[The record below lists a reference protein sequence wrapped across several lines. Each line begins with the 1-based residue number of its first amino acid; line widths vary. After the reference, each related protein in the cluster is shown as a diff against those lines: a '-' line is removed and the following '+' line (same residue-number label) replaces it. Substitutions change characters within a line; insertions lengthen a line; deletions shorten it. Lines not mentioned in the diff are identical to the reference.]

1 MALKHFAA
9 ISAIVI
15 LAGVIVSAAAM
26 IITPGQDFLK
36 FIQSRSPSV
45 PTNLKGLA
53 LNHDNSPTFATNSS
67 RQDVSLMIITIT
79 NNGSF
84 LGGAAYSITPLG
96 SSSNY
101 TVKDDG
107 PRDTDKATP
116 GVITIAGLQ
125 NGNYTVTE
133 VNSSQGYSIDKV
145 SKIIE
150 IKARQN
156 APIATFTNIPLNE
169 VGQNNDSSQTKSITY
184 TAKFEC
190 GSIIGD
196 EGPLRPGH
204 YDTDISIFN
213 RHEFPVKILLN
224 SIVNDGKGTN
234 AIVKTLQPKT
244 STAITC
250 KDLLQLF
257 NIGNSSKEMVEGF
270 VVMGINFN
278 NGVLSSIY
286 DNGGSSTII
295 TPPLSKDE
303 INFLDVQVF
312 YTANA
317 LETLPH
323 EILVDKITF
332 SILND
337 TSKKIPFSLLTKTLT
352 IDLQSQMNQISD
364 PESKIKSVVAK
375 SYNLSNHEIEGIR
388 IKIIDVSIGV
398 GTMIDDHAISSSTVR
413 PQYSN

>member
-15 LAGVIVSAAAM
+15 LAVVIVSEFM
-26 IITPGQDFLK
+26 IITPRQDFLK
-36 FIQSRSPSV
+36 LFIQSRSPSV
-45 PTNLKGLA
+45 PTNLKGVI
-53 LNHDNSPTFATNSS
+53 LNHDNSLTFARNSS
-67 RQDVSLMIITIT
+67 RQDASLMIITIT

-84 LGGAAYSITPLG
+84 LGGATYSITPLSG
-96 SSSNY
+96 SSNY
-101 TVKDDG
+101 AVKDDG
-107 PRDTDKATP
+107 PRDTNKAIP
-116 GVITIAGLQ
+116 GVITLAGLQ

-150 IKARQN
+150 IKAGQN
-156 APIATFTNIPLNE
+156 APIATFTNIPLND
-169 VGQNNDSSQTKSITY
+169 VDQNNNNSQIKSITY

-213 RHEFPVKILLN
+213 RQEYPVKILWN
-224 SIVNDGKGTN
+224 AIVNDGKGTN
-234 AIVKTLQPKT
+234 AIVRTLQPKT

-250 KDLLQLF
+250 KDLSQLF
-257 NIGNSSKEMVEGF
+257 NIGNNSKELVEGF
-270 VVMGINFN
+270 VVIGVNFN
-278 NGVLSSIY
+278 NGLLGSLY

-323 EILVDKITF
+323 EIFVDKITF

-337 TSKKIPFSLLTKTLT
+337 TSKKIPSTLLTKTLT
-352 IDLQSQMNQISD
+352 IDLQSQMNQIID
-364 PESKIKSVVAK
+364 LDSKIKSVVAK
-375 SYNLSNHEIEGIR
+375 SYNLSDHEIGGLK

-398 GTMIDDHAISSSTVR
+398 GTMIDDHAISSSTIR
-413 PQYSN
+413 PQSST

>member
-1 MALKHFAA
+1 M
-9 ISAIVI
+9 
-15 LAGVIVSAAAM
+15 
-26 IITPGQDFLK
+26 
-36 FIQSRSPSV
+36 
-45 PTNLKGLA
+45 
-53 LNHDNSPTFATNSS
+53 
-67 RQDVSLMIITIT
+67 
-79 NNGSF
+79 
-84 LGGAAYSITPLG
+84 
-96 SSSNY
+96 
-101 TVKDDG
+101 
-107 PRDTDKATP
+107 
-116 GVITIAGLQ
+116 
-125 NGNYTVTE
+125 
-133 VNSSQGYSIDKV
+133 
-145 SKIIE
+145 
-150 IKARQN
+150 
-156 APIATFTNIPLNE
+156 
-169 VGQNNDSSQTKSITY
+169 
-184 TAKFEC
+184 
-190 GSIIGD
+190 
-196 EGPLRPGH
+196 
-204 YDTDISIFN
+204 
-213 RHEFPVKILLN
+213 
-224 SIVNDGKGTN
+224 
-234 AIVKTLQPKT
+234 QPKT

-257 NIGNSSKEMVEGF
+257 NIGNSNKEMVEGF

-278 NGVLSSIY
+278 NGVLGSLY
-286 DNGGSSTII
+286 DNGDSSTII

-375 SYNLSNHEIEGIR
+375 SYNLSNHEIEELR

>member
-1 MALKHFAA
+1 MTLKHFAA

-15 LAGVIVSAAAM
+15 LTIVIVSAVV
-26 IITPGQDFLK
+26 IITPRQDSLK
-36 FIQSRSPSV
+36 FIQARSPPI
-45 PTNLKGLA
+45 PTNLNSVT
-53 LNHDNSPTFATNSS
+53 LNHDNSLMFATNSS
-67 RQDVSLMIITIT
+67 RPGVSLMIITNT
-79 NNGSF
+79 NKGSF
-84 LGGAAYSITPLG
+84 LGGATYSITPLSG
-96 SSSNY
+96 SSNY

-107 PRDTDKATP
+107 PRDTNKAVP
-116 GVITIAGLQ
+116 GIITIAELP

-133 VNSSQGYSIDKV
+133 VNSSQGYSVDKV

-150 IKARQN
+150 IKPGQN

-169 VGQNNDSSQTKSITY
+169 VEQNNNNSQIKSITY

-213 RHEFPVKILLN
+213 RQEYPVKILLN
-224 SIVNDGKGTN
+224 ALVNDGKGTN
-234 AIVKTLQPKT
+234 AIVKTLQPQT

-250 KDLLQLF
+250 KDLRQLF
-257 NIGNSSKEMVEGF
+257 NIGNNSKEMVEGF
-270 VVMGINFN
+270 VVIGVHFN
-278 NGVLSSIY
+278 NGVLGSLY

-323 EILVDKITF
+323 EIMVDKITF

-337 TSKKIPFSLLTKTLT
+337 TSKKIPFPLLTKTLN

-364 PESKIKSVVAK
+364 PESKIKSVLAK
-375 SYNLSNHEIEGIR
+375 GYNLSDHEVEGLK
-388 IKIIDVSIGV
+388 IKIIDVGIGV

-413 PQYSN
+413 PQSST

>member
-1 MALKHFAA
+1 MTLKHFAA
-9 ISAIVI
+9 ISAVVI
-15 LAGVIVSAAAM
+15 LAGVIVSAAM
-26 IITPGQDFLK
+26 IITPRQDFLK
-36 FIQSRSPSV
+36 FIHPKSPSV
-45 PTNLKGLA
+45 PTNLKDVA
-53 LNHDNSPTFATNSS
+53 LNHDNSLTFATNSS
-67 RQDVSLMIITIT
+67 RQDISLMIITIT

-84 LGGAAYSITPLG
+84 LSGAIYSITPLG
-96 SSSNY
+96 SSNNY

-107 PRDTDKATP
+107 PRDTNKATP

-150 IKARQN
+150 IKTRQN
-156 APIATFTNIPLNE
+156 APIATFTNNPLNE
-169 VGQNNDSSQTKSITY
+169 VDQNNNNSQSKSITY

-190 GSIIGD
+190 GSIIGN

-213 RHEFPVKILLN
+213 RQEFPVKILLN
-224 SIVNDGKGTN
+224 AIVNDGKGTN
-234 AIVKTLQPKT
+234 AIVKTLQPKM
-244 STAITC
+244 STAIIC
-250 KDLLQLF
+250 KDLHQLF
-257 NIGNSSKEMVEGF
+257 NIGNNSKEMVEGF
-270 VVMGINFN
+270 VVIGVNFN
-278 NGVLSSIY
+278 NGMLGSLY
-286 DNGGSSTII
+286 DNGDSSTII
-295 TPPLSKDE
+295 TPPLSKGE

-375 SYNLSNHEIEGIR
+375 SYNLSNHEMGGLR

-398 GTMIDDHAISSSTVR
+398 GTMIDDHAISSSTVK
-413 PQYSN
+413 PQSGT

>member
-1 MALKHFAA
+1 MTLKHFAA
-9 ISAIVI
+9 ISAVVI
-15 LAGVIVSAAAM
+15 LAGVIVSAAM
-26 IITPGQDFLK
+26 IITHRQDFLK
-36 FIQSRSPSV
+36 FIHPKSPSV
-45 PTNLKGLA
+45 PTNLKDVA
-53 LNHDNSPTFATNSS
+53 LNHDNSLTFATNSS
-67 RQDVSLMIITIT
+67 RQDISLMIITIT

-84 LGGAAYSITPLG
+84 LSGATYSITPLG
-96 SSSNY
+96 GSNNY
-101 TVKDDG
+101 TIKDDG
-107 PRDTDKATP
+107 PRDTNKATP

-150 IKARQN
+150 IKTRQN

-278 NGVLSSIY
+278 NGVLGSLY
-286 DNGGSSTII
+286 DNGDSSTII

-337 TSKKIPFSLLTKTLT
+337 TSKKIPFPLLTKTLT

-375 SYNLSNHEIEGIR
+375 SYNLSNHEIEGLR

-398 GTMIDDHAISSSTVR
+398 GTMIDDHAISSSTVK
-413 PQYSN
+413 PQSGT

>member
-1 MALKHFAA
+1 MTLKHFAA
-9 ISAIVI
+9 ISAVVI
-15 LAGVIVSAAAM
+15 LAGVIVSAAM

-36 FIQSRSPSV
+36 FIHPKSPSV
-45 PTNLKGLA
+45 PTNLKDVA
-53 LNHDNSPTFATNSS
+53 LNHDNSLTFATNSS
-67 RQDVSLMIITIT
+67 RQDISLMIITIT

-84 LGGAAYSITPLG
+84 LGGATYSITPLG
-96 SSSNY
+96 GSNNY

-107 PRDTDKATP
+107 PRDTNKATP

-150 IKARQN
+150 IKTRQN
-156 APIATFTNIPLNE
+156 APIATFTNNPLNE
-169 VGQNNDSSQTKSITY
+169 VDQNNNNSQSKSITY

-190 GSIIGD
+190 GSIIGS

-213 RHEFPVKILLN
+213 RQEFPVKILLN
-224 SIVNDGKGTN
+224 AIVNDGKGTN
-234 AIVKTLQPKT
+234 AIVKTLQPKM

-250 KDLLQLF
+250 KDLHQLF
-257 NIGNSSKEMVEGF
+257 NIGNNSKEMVEGF
-270 VVMGINFN
+270 VVIGVNFN
-278 NGVLSSIY
+278 NGMLGSLY
-286 DNGGSSTII
+286 DNGDSSTII
-295 TPPLSKDE
+295 TPPLSKGE

-375 SYNLSNHEIEGIR
+375 SYNLSNHEMGGLR

-398 GTMIDDHAISSSTVR
+398 GTMIDDHAISSSTVK
-413 PQYSN
+413 PQSGT

>member
-1 MALKHFAA
+1 
-9 ISAIVI
+9 
-15 LAGVIVSAAAM
+15 
-26 IITPGQDFLK
+26 
-36 FIQSRSPSV
+36 
-45 PTNLKGLA
+45 
-53 LNHDNSPTFATNSS
+53 
-67 RQDVSLMIITIT
+67 MIITIT

-84 LGGAAYSITPLG
+84 LGGATYSITPLG

-116 GVITIAGLQ
+116 GIITIAELQ

-150 IKARQN
+150 IKPRQN

-169 VGQNNDSSQTKSITY
+169 VGQNNNNSQTKSITY

-213 RHEFPVKILLN
+213 RQEYPVKILLN
-224 SIVNDGKGTN
+224 AIVNDGKGTN
-234 AIVKTLQPKT
+234 AIVKTLQPQT

-250 KDLLQLF
+250 KDLRQLF
-257 NIGNSSKEMVEGF
+257 NIGNNSKEMVEGF
-270 VVMGINFN
+270 VVIGVNFN
-278 NGVLSSIY
+278 NGVLGSLY
-286 DNGGSSTII
+286 DNGDSSTII

-323 EILVDKITF
+323 EIMVDKITF

-337 TSKKIPFSLLTKTLT
+337 TSKKIPFPLLTKTLT

-375 SYNLSNHEIEGIR
+375 SYNLSDHEIEGLR